1 MFSRL
6 LEKMYFCMVIST
18 RHISVAVPM
27 LDELESVG
35 TLLECLRRQTF
46 RAFTLY
52 ACVNQPESWHGSDN
66 LWQRQV
72 VENNRMTIER
82 LSKSTDLD
90 IVVIDRSSKGFG
102 WTEKRKGVGW
112 ARKVLME
119 RIADERGD
127 DEIIVSLDADTRFDA
142 DYFASVVGAF
152 DRHPFISAISVPYYH
167 PLTGDEIID
176 RRLLRY
182 ECYMRHYMI
191 NMLEICSPYAFT
203 ALGSAMAF
211 TVAAYKKAGG
221 ITPLQG
227 GEDFYLMQK
236 FVKTGTVLVGGEDM
250 EHLMVRPQGR
260 ISRRV
265 PFGTGPAVAMNI
277 TEQKQKY
284 PFYKKEGFELVK
296 DTYER
301 FGELYDGDVETPMTA
316 FLKEQLK
323 TDDLWSPLRKN
334 FKTKD
339 LFVRACKEKVDGL
352 RILQFLRTIGGEEP
366 LDFEKEP
373 MERIEEL
380 REGLAAGCRQRT
392 SSISVLGLNETGR

>member
-1 MFSRL
+1 MTAHLS
-6 LEKMYFCMVIST
+6 I
-18 RHISVAVPM
+18 AVPL
-27 LDELESVG
+27 LDELDNLDN
-35 TLLECLRRQTF
+35 LLDCLRAQRHND
-46 RAFTLY
+46 FTTY
-52 ACVNQPESWHGSDN
+52 FCVNQPESWLGSDD

-72 VENNRMTIER
+72 VENNRKTIER
-82 LSKSTDLD
+82 LSQTADLD

-119 RIADERGD
+119 RIADERGA
-127 DEIIVSLDADTRFDA
+127 DEIVVSLDADTRFDE
-142 DYFASVVGAF
+142 DYFDAIANTFVSQPSV
-152 DRHPFISAISVPYYH
+152 SAISVPYYH
-167 PLTGDEIID
+167 PITGDETLD

-191 NMLEICSPYAFT
+191 NMLEIGSPYAFT

-211 TVAAYKKAGG
+211 TVTAYKKAGG

-236 FVKTGTVLVGGEDM
+236 FVKTGTVLVGGDDM

-265 PFGTGPAVAMNI
+265 PFGTGPAVAMTI

-296 DTYER
+296 YTYER

-323 TDDLWSPLRKN
+323 TSDLWGPLRKN

-339 LFVRACKEKVDGL
+339 LFVRACKEKIDGL
-352 RILQFLRTIGGEEP
+352 RILQFLRTIGGEDP

-373 MERIEEL
+373 MERIEEF
-380 REGLAAGCRQRT
+380 REGLAASCRQRT
-392 SSISVLGLNETGR
+392 SSISLLGLNETGR

>member
-1 MFSRL
+1 MTAHLS
-6 LEKMYFCMVIST
+6 I
-18 RHISVAVPM
+18 AVPLM
-27 LDELESVG
+27 DELDNLDN
-35 TLLECLRRQTF
+35 LLDCLRAQRYNN
-46 RAFTLY
+46 FTTY
-52 ACVNQPESWHGSDN
+52 FCVNQPESWHSSDD

-72 VENNRMTIER
+72 VENNRLTIER
-82 LSKSTDLD
+82 LSQTADLD

-119 RIADERGD
+119 RISAERGD

-152 DRHPFISAISVPYYH
+152 DSHPLISAIAVPYYH

-191 NMLEICSPYAFT
+191 NMLEIGSSYAFT

-236 FVKTGTVLVGGEDM
+236 FVKTGTVMVGGEDV

-260 ISRRV
+260 ISQRV
-265 PFGTGPAVAMNI
+265 PFGTGPAVAMTI

-296 DTYER
+296 DTFER

-323 TDDLWSPLRKN
+323 TDDLWSPLRRN

>member
-1 MFSRL
+1 MTAHLS
-6 LEKMYFCMVIST
+6 I
-18 RHISVAVPM
+18 AVPLM
-27 LDELESVG
+27 DELDNLDN
-35 TLLECLRRQTF
+35 LLGCLRAQRHKN
-46 RAFTLY
+46 FTTY
-52 ACVNQPESWHGSDN
+52 FCVNQPESWHGSDDH
-66 LWQRQV
+66 WQRQV
-72 VENNRMTIER
+72 VDNNRLTIER

-90 IVVIDRSSKGFG
+90 IVVIDHSSKGFG

-152 DRHPFISAISVPYYH
+152 DRHPFISAIAVPYYH

-191 NMLEICSPYAFT
+191 NMLEIGSPYAFT

-260 ISRRV
+260 ISQRV

-284 PFYKKEGFELVK
+284 PFYAKEGFLKVK
-296 DTYER
+296 ATYDL
-301 FGELYDGDVETPMTA
+301 FPTLFNADHETPMTA
-316 FLKEQLK
+316 FLKDQLK
-323 TDDLWSPLRKN
+323 TSDLWSPLRRN

-352 RILQFLRTIGGEEP
+352 RILQFLRTIGGEDP

-392 SSISVLGLNETGR
+392 SSISVLGLHETGR